1 MNNGVQM
8 PGGFNSLGATKRPPI
23 TMPMGANPV
32 NAFAPGGMAGQ
43 MPTAG
48 GISSNTASE
57 YYKFNQRYGRLYAF
71 IMGAAPSVSYSLK
84 KVFDKDAEGKKIPL
98 NAATQKAVTEAEAKK
113 AAGEGSTAQKAE
125 ETKSKVKTEYK
136 YHKEL
141 ILKEGTPTKRKGAII
156 GIPRGSFETK
166 GSVESM
172 IQSGDYSYNS
182 GATDLVL
189 TVLNDEVLTGVMQ
202 KVFGNEIREAD
213 EINNGHPARLGFGW
227 KVPKGRKPG
236 SLTAEEKS
244 KARAAGMQFY
254 VQYQSDNYRKNLLT
268 EDNFIPLYSA
278 TVSNSNKITKNDETR
293 KEALYA
299 IEQVVSKAEESVRA
313 SLNTLITMENGLVKD
328 STILNGNTSVTKDV
342 KTFTGEFKR
351 DVRLPL
357 KKKTMNKKGKYT
369 YKVDKTGHLIGEQ
382 YGPDKD
388 PRYNSLLRRFFPTAE
403 AYDKAIETMKGLAKT
418 GARKSRKNADT
429 QQYFTEAELNL
440 FDPKDNSS
448 MMEGLEA
455 LFSNAMYN

>member
-1 MNNGVQM
+1 
-8 PGGFNSLGATKRPPI
+8 
-23 TMPMGANPV
+23 
-32 NAFAPGGMAGQ
+32 
-43 MPTAG
+43 
-48 GISSNTASE
+48 
-57 YYKFNQRYGRLYAF
+57 
-71 IMGAAPSVSYSLK
+71 
-84 KVFDKDAEGKKIPL
+84 
-98 NAATQKAVTEAEAKK
+98 
-113 AAGEGSTAQKAE
+113 
-125 ETKSKVKTEYK
+125 
-136 YHKEL
+136 
-141 ILKEGTPTKRKGAII
+141 
-156 GIPRGSFETK
+156 
-166 GSVESM
+166 
-172 IQSGDYSYNS
+172 
-182 GATDLVL
+182 
-189 TVLNDEVLTGVMQ
+189 
-202 KVFGNEIREAD
+202 
-213 EINNGHPARLGFGW
+213 
-227 KVPKGRKPG
+227 
-236 SLTAEEKS
+236 
-244 KARAAGMQFY
+244 MQFY